1 MYFQNSLTSVERLGE
16 IEQYIGLKLVANGPP
31 QTFIGEVCDLL
42 DEQHQII
49 MQAEVIGFEQGKV
62 YLMPYDNLPVRMGH
76 KVRATGHDLT
86 ITPAQ
91 PGQVVDAFGRG
102 LNSTQKQ
109 VYSTPIRTKNHKI
122 NPFSRAPI
130 NERLLTGIAAIDG
143 LLPMGKGQR
152 MGIFAGSGVGKSMLL
167 GAIAQQV
174 ESDINIIAL
183 IGERGR
189 EVTDFIE
196 NLNEATLNK
205 SILVVACSDESALMR
220 RQAAYTATDLA
231 EYYSQQGKDV
241 MLFMDSITR
250 FAMAQ
255 REISLSLGEPP
266 TARGYTPS
274 VFALL
279 PGIIERTGNF
289 KNKGSI
295 SALYTVLVEGDDFNE
310 PLSDHMRALLDGHI
324 ILTRELAQRGHYP
337 AISILQSISRLATQL
352 LDIEEQKKVAQVIR
366 TLSLYQQNKDL
377 IELGAYKEGV
387 NPVLDEAVK
396 RIPLI
401 NQFLTQNNHS
411 PQSFVAFINQ
421 FEGSH
426 L

>member
-1 MYFQNSLTSVERLGE
+1 MHFLNSLNCVERLGE

-102 LNSTQKQ
+102 LNSTQKK

-167 GAIAQQV
+167 GAIAQQI

-220 RQAAYTATDLA
+220 RQAAYTATALA
-231 EYYSQQGKDV
+231 EHYSEQGKEV

-352 LDIEEQKKVAQVIR
+352 LDREEQKKVAEVIK

-387 NPVLDEAVK
+387 NPALDEAVK

-401 NQFLTQNNHS
+401 NKFLTQNNHS

-421 FEGSH
+421 LEGAQ
-426 L
+426 